1 MKTLYIHIGT
11 SKTGTTTIQTYC
23 GINREQLKSK
33 GVLFPIMP
41 YHYDRITE
49 NRNGHFLYANIY
61 ENGVR
66 NKEKEKQVLKQELD
80 YIVDC
85 FKDYDNVLLSEESIW
100 WATATRRKGLWKYLQ
115 EHSQQNNYQVK
126 IIVYL
131 RRQDQFMMSR
141 YNQILKTDTGGGTQR
156 FYEYFKDMNGKYKCV
171 MNYRQRLDYMA
182 KFFPKENIVVKRF
195 DRSYFYNGDLNAD
208 FLHILGVEIDDTF
221 AELPKDENL
230 GISVQ
235 SGELKRVLNRLGTM
249 TFAENQKLLQMLNE
263 CEELLPKREVSIMTT
278 EHIEK
283 FMKKFIDDNESIA
296 VDYIGDGKPMFDY
309 NYKKKPVWSYEDKNY
324 HEEVILFFAKAIDSV
339 YKENIQLKKENE
351 RLNKNIEKIN
361 KQIENI
367 NQKLNKEKSYS
378 RETRYL
384 LKHPIKSFYNKVKG
398 ALRKK

>member
-49 NRNGHFLYANIY
+49 NRNGHFLYAMIY

-66 NKEKEKQVLKQELD
+66 NKEKEEQVLKQELD

-141 YNQILKTDTGGGTQR
+141 YNQILKTETGGGTQR

-195 DRSYFYNGDLNAD
+195 DRSYFYNGDLNQD
-208 FLHILGVEIDDTF
+208 FLNILGVKVDDSFQQLKET
-221 AELPKDENL
+221 ANT

-235 SGELKRVLNRLGTM
+235 SGEIKRVLNRLKPITM
-249 TFAENQKLLQMLNE
+249 AENNKLLEILNE
-263 CEELLPKREVSIMTT
+263 CENVLPESNTSLMSTDEV
-278 EHIEK
+278 K
-283 FMKKFIDDNESIA
+283 NFMEQFVDSNESI
-296 VDYIGDGKPMFDY
+296 VDEYIGDGKPLFDY
-309 NYKKKPVWSYEDKNY
+309 TYKETTAWDYNDKNY
-324 HEEVILFFAKAIDSV
+324 HEELILFFANAVGSV
-339 YKENIQLKKENE
+339 YKENQQLKKE
-351 RLNKNIEKIN
+351 LNKIN
-361 KQIENI
+361 NQIKNI
-367 NQKLNKEKSYS
+367 NEKLNKEKSYS

-384 LKHPIKSFYNKVKG
+384 LKHPIKSFYNKFKG
-398 ALRKK
+398 AL

>member
-49 NRNGHFLYANIY
+49 NRNGHFLYATIY

-85 FKDYDNVLLSEESIW
+85 FKEYDNVLLSEESIW

-115 EHSQQNNYQVK
+115 KHSQQNNYQVK

-249 TFAENQKLLQMLNE
+249 TFAENQKILQMLNE

-351 RLNKNIEKIN
+351 RLNNNIEKIN

>member
-49 NRNGHFLYANIY
+49 NRNGHFLYAMIY

-115 EHSQQNNYQVK
+115 EHSQQNHYQVK

-141 YNQILKTDTGGGTQR
+141 YNQIIKTDTGGGTQR

-221 AELPKDENL
+221 AELSKDENL

-263 CEELLPKREVSIMTT
+263 CEALLPKREVSIMTT

-283 FMKKFIDDNESIA
+283 FMKKFIDDNESIV

-309 NYKKKPVWSYEDKNY
+309 DYKQKPVWSYEDKNY

-351 RLNKNIEKIN
+351 CFKK
-361 KQIENI
+361 
-367 NQKLNKEKSYS
+367 
-378 RETRYL
+378 
-384 LKHPIKSFYNKVKG
+384 KVI
-398 ALRKK
+398 

>member
-49 NRNGHFLYANIY
+49 NRNGHFLYATIY

-85 FKDYDNVLLSEESIW
+85 FKDYDNILLSEESIW

-351 RLNKNIEKIN
+351 HLNNNIEKIN

-367 NQKLNKEKSYS
+367 TQKLNKEKSYS

-384 LKHPIKSFYNKVKG
+384 LKHPIRSLIAKLRGSKS
-398 ALRKK
+398 KK